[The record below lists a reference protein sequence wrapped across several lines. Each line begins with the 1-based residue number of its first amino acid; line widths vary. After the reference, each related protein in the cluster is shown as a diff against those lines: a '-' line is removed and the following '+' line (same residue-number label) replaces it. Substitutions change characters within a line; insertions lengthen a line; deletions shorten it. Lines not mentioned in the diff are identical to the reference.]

1 MTERA
6 LQMHAMDMEET
17 MAVLRSGER
26 KELIRLFVPCGTFWF
41 SCCITCDAWTAGN
54 MWRSGRG
61 RTLGRWEA
69 SVDQSLYAVSG
80 PRGAQAL
87 LEGNLRGLPHLL
99 GPGVRQRRVC
109 GSAGACS
116 VARWSRSV
124 PLVWMTSSTPRATN
138 TTGQSGRPISDSGA
152 CVILPAGTDAV
163 YGC

>member
-1 MTERA
+1 
-6 LQMHAMDMEET
+6 MHAMDMEET

-109 GSAGACS
+109 GSAGDVQCRTLESIRALG
-116 VARWSRSV
+116 VD
-124 PLVWMTSSTPRATN
+124 TSSTPRATN
-138 TTGQSGRPISDSGA
+138 TPGRSGRPTSDSGA
-152 CVILPAGTDAV
+152 CAILPAGTDAV